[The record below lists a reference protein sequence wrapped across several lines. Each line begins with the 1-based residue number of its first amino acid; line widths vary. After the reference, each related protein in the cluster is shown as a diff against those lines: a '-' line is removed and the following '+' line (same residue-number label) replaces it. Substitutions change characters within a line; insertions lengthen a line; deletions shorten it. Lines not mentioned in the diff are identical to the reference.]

1 MSIRIRR
8 GAALR
13 LPVWFTVLAGI
24 PLAALGWLGWR
35 LLVQEQD
42 LAQQRQRD
50 RLEDAAATIAHD
62 LDRALARW
70 EDRLPSLASGEPV
83 SLPPEVVALVFDD
96 DGVQRHVGPP
106 LPYYP
111 RVPAAPEAPGGL
123 FAEAESSEFARGDFV
138 QAEAAY
144 RRLAT
149 TADTQVRAAALM
161 RLARTLRKAGRTK
174 DAIVA
179 YDALAEMGEVAVAGA
194 PSELVARRE
203 RLALLT
209 QIGDT
214 AGAAQESVAL
224 DAALASGRYRIDRTT
239 FEFYR
244 ESVATDVPG
253 ASPSAAATLARAVD
267 AMWAGW
273 SQQPAGRA
281 GVVADGVSVVAVWR
295 RTPGMSAAIVGR
307 SEALV
312 ADAGVLTRKDL
323 RVSFENPSGVLV
335 WGALPGDRPSS
346 ARTARETGLPWT
358 LRVAPVDGGADEPL
372 ATRRRNLLVGAFA
385 LMALVVAAASYAV
398 FRAIDQELAVA
409 RLQSDFVATV
419 SHEFRSPL
427 TAMRHLTELLED
439 GHTPADRVPH
449 YYRALGKETRRLQ
462 ALVESLLDFG
472 RMEAGRRSYQME
484 ETSAATIAERVIE
497 EFAGSPFV
505 RRIEWTPP
513 PAGGE
518 TATGAIRADRDALAL
533 ALRNLVD
540 NALKYSPDSSTV
552 RVSVTS
558 GSDTALIAVAD
569 DGPGV
574 PRSEQRDIFQKFV
587 RGTAAGLLNIKGT
600 GIGLAIA
607 DHIVRDHG
615 GRLTLESE
623 PGHGSRFTIVLPT
636 VRLRGVPVVLP
647 ADARRA

>member
-1 MSIRIRR
+1 MSIRTRR

-50 RLEDAAATIAHD
+50 RLEDAAVTVAHD

-70 EDRLPSLASGEPV
+70 EDRLPALASGEPV
-83 SLPPEVVALVFDD
+83 SLPPDVVALVFDD
-96 DGVQRHVGPP
+96 RGVQRHVGPP

-111 RVPAAPEAPGGL
+111 RVPASPEAPGGL
-123 FAEAESSEFARGDFV
+123 FAEAESSEFARGSFA

-161 RLARTLRKAGRTK
+161 RLARTLRKAGCTK

-179 YDALAEMGEVAVAGA
+179 YDRLAALGEVAVAGA

-203 RLALLT
+203 RLGLLT
-209 QIGDT
+209 QMGDI
-214 AGAAQESVAL
+214 AAAAQESLAL

-253 ASPSAAATLARAVD
+253 ASPSAAATLARAVA
-267 AMWAGW
+267 AMWTGW
-273 SQQPAGRA
+273 SQQPAGRV
-281 GVVADGVSVVAVWR
+281 GVVTDGVSVVAVWR
-295 RTPGMSAAIVGR
+295 RTPTMSAAIVGR

-312 ADAGVLTRKDL
+312 ADAGVLARTNL
-323 RVSFENPSGVLV
+323 RVSLEDPSGATA
-335 WGALPGDRPSS
+335 WGDLPGDAPSS

-358 LRVAPVDGGADEPL
+358 LRVAPVDSGADEPL
-372 ATRRRNLLVGAFA
+372 AARRRNLLVGAFA

-472 RMEAGRRSYQME
+472 RMEAGRRTYQME
-484 ETSAATIAERVIE
+484 ETSATTIAERVIE

-518 TATGAIRADRDALAL
+518 TAIGAIRADRDALAL

-552 RVSVTS
+552 RVSVQS

-623 PGHGSRFTIVLPT
+623 PGHGSRFTIVLP
-636 VRLRGVPVVLP
+636 VVLP
-647 ADARRA
+647 GVLAADARRA

>member
-1 MSIRIRR
+1 MSIRTRR
-8 GAALR
+8 GAPLR
-13 LPVWFTVLAGI
+13 LPVRFTVLAGI

-35 LLVQEQD
+35 LLVQEQG
-42 LAQQRQRD
+42 LEQQRQRD

-70 EDRLPSLASGEPV
+70 EDRLPALASGEPV

-96 DGVQRHVGPP
+96 HGVQRHVGPP

-111 RVPAAPEAPGGL
+111 RVPASPEAPGGL
-123 FAEAESSEFARGDFV
+123 FSAAESSEFARGDFV

-149 TADTQVRAAALM
+149 TADTRVRAAALM
-161 RLARTLRKAGRTK
+161 RLARTLRKAGRTD
-174 DAIVA
+174 DAIAA
-179 YDALAEMGEVAVAGA
+179 YDALAEMGEVAIAGA

-273 SQQPAGRA
+273 TEQPAGRI

-295 RTPGMSAAIVGR
+295 RTPTMAAAIVGR
-307 SEALV
+307 AEALA
-312 ADAGVLTRKDL
+312 ADAGMLTRKDL
-323 RVSFENPSGVLV
+323 RVSLEDPSGVLV

-346 ARTARETGLPWT
+346 ARMARETGLPWT
-358 LRVAPVDGGADEPL
+358 LRVAPVDGGPDEPL
-372 ATRRRNLLVGAFA
+372 AARRRNLLVGAFA

-398 FRAIDQELAVA
+398 FRAIDQELGVA

-623 PGHGSRFTIVLPT
+623 PGHGSCFTIVLPT

>member
-8 GAALR
+8 GAPLR

-35 LLVQEQD
+35 LLVQEQG
-42 LAQQRQRD
+42 LAQQRQRE

-70 EDRLPSLASGEPV
+70 EERLPSLVSGAPV
-83 SLPPEVVALVFDD
+83 SLPPDVVALVFDD
-96 DGVQRHVGPP
+96 HGVQRHVGPP

-123 FAEAESSEFARGDFV
+123 FAEAESSEFARGEFA
-138 QAEAAY
+138 QAESAY
-144 RRLAT
+144 RRMAA
-149 TADTQVRAAALM
+149 TADARIRAAALM
-161 RLARTLRKAGRTK
+161 RLARTLRKAGRPK
-174 DAIVA
+174 EALAV
-179 YDALAEMGEVAVAGA
+179 YHALAEMGAAVIAGA

-214 AGAAQESVAL
+214 AGAAQESTAL
-224 DAALASGRYRIDRTT
+224 DALLASGSYRIDRTT

-244 ESVATDVPG
+244 ESI
-253 ASPSAAATLARAVD
+253 ASTASDGAAATLARGVD
-267 AMWAGW
+267 AMWARFAE
-273 SQQPAGRA
+273 QPAGRA

-295 RTPGMSAAIVGR
+295 RTPTMAAAIVGR
-307 SEALV
+307 AEALA
-312 ADAGVLTRKDL
+312 ADAGVVTRKDL
-323 RVSFENPSGVLV
+323 HVALEDPSGVV
-335 WGALPGDRPSS
+335 AWGTLPGDRPSS

-358 LRVAPVDGGADEPL
+358 VRVAPVDGSSDEPL
-372 ATRRRNLLVGAFA
+372 AARRRGLLVGAFA

-398 FRAIDQELAVA
+398 FRAVDQELGVA

-472 RMEAGRRSYQME
+472 RMEAGRRTYQME
-484 ETSAATIAERVIE
+484 ETSATAIAERVVD
-497 EFAGSPFV
+497 EFAGSPFD
-505 RRIEWTPP
+505 RRIEWTAPEAGA
-513 PAGGE
+513 PAH
-518 TATGAIRADRDALAL
+518 TGAIRADRDALAL

-540 NALKYSPDSSTV
+540 NALKYSPHSAPV
-552 RVSVTS
+552 RVSVHADDESTR
-558 GSDTALIAVAD
+558 IAVAD
-569 DGPGV
+569 EGPGV
-574 PRSEQRDIFQKFV
+574 PPREQRDIFRKFV
-587 RGTAAGLLNIKGT
+587 RGSAAGLLNIKGT
-600 GIGLAIA
+600 GIGLAMA

-623 PGHGSRFTIVLPT
+623 PGRGSCFTIVLPT
-636 VRLRGVPVVLP
+636 VRLRVVPVVLP